1 MAILVSVALV
11 QVTTGFLNVLNWY
24 PFPWYFVTVHRFLAY
39 VLVGSILLHVGVKLP
54 DIGYGLSA
62 KVVEADVLTEIPWS
76 ENPESHSIAGK
87 LPPPPTPGI
96 SRRGLLAAAGA
107 GVGVVIL
114 TRLARRLRRLSRWA
128 CWRPDSGP
136 EGRNAY
142 PSTALPSRRR

>member
-24 PFPWYFVTVHRFLAY
+24 PVSL
-39 VLVGSILLHVGVKLP
+39 VLRYGPSIPGVRPGRVVLLHVGVKLP

-76 ENPESHSIAGK
+76 ENPESHSNAGK

-107 GVGVVIL
+107 GVGRRDL
-114 TRLARRLRRLSRWA
+114 TSVGQTVT
-128 CWRPDSGP
+128 P
-136 EGRNAY
+136 
-142 PSTALPSRRR
+142 